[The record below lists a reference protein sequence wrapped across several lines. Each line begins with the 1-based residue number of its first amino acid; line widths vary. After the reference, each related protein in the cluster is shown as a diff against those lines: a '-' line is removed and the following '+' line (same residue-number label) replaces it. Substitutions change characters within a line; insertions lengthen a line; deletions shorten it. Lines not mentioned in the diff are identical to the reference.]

1 MHSELLFLLYLF
13 GRTIRKQ
20 ANTAHGDQILEAA
33 LLWLCSGGKQTARD
47 LGSALGVSASTISE
61 QIRDLITKG
70 YLAEEP
76 SKNDKREI
84 LLTLT
89 SSGTKCLTNITA
101 KMNDMCVPVL
111 EPLTIEER
119 LILTTLLKKLL
130 VRPQISSANV
140 V

>member
-20 ANTAHGDQILEAA
+20 ANTAHGDQILEASI
-33 LLWLCSGGKQTARD
+33 LWLCSNGKQTARD

-61 QIRDLITKG
+61 QLRDIITKG

-76 SKNDKREI
+76 SVDDKRTI
-84 LLTLT
+84 ILTLT
-89 SSGTKCLTNITA
+89 PLGKKALTHTTKQ
-101 KMNDMCVPVL
+101 MDQVCVPVL
-111 EPLTIEER
+111 APLTAEEQ

-130 VRPQISSANV
+130 V
-140 V
+140 